1 LKENAM
7 AEDFFTLPPF
17 KPAEALQQLKRF
29 VRDLRTL
36 SEKAGAF
43 ELQGVAVLDL
53 QVQGDEIRARI
64 ARRRSPRSDW
74 DVQTLQSS
82 ADVRKLQDEIKRRLL
97 RWVDED

>member
-7 AEDFFTLPPF
+7 AEDFFALPPF
-17 KPAEALQQLKRF
+17 KPAEGLQQLKRF

-36 SEKAGAF
+36 TEKGTGF

-53 QVQGDEIRARI
+53 QVQGDAIAARI
-64 ARRRSPRSDW
+64 ARRRSARSEW
-74 DVQTLQSS
+74 DVRTLQSS
-82 ADVRKLQDEIKRRLL
+82 ADVRKLQDDIKRRLL

>member
-1 LKENAM
+1 M
-7 AEDFFTLPPF
+7 VDDFFAPPSF
-17 KPAEALQQLKRF
+17 KPMDALQQLKRH
-29 VRDLRTL
+29 VRDLRLLTERG
-36 SEKAGAF
+36 SGF

-53 QVQGDEIRARI
+53 QVQANVITARI
-64 ARRRSPRSDW
+64 ARRRSQRCEW